1 MMKRNLLSAAFAL
14 MALAVSADEGM
25 WMLTDLKAQ
34 NEAAMMDL
42 GLQIPI
48 EEVYNPDG
56 IALKDAVVHFGGG
69 CTGEIISAEG
79 LVLTNHHCGYGAI
92 QQHSSVDHDYL
103 TNGFWAMNRNE
114 ELPCKGLTVTF
125 IDRILDVTTYVN
137 EMPLSML
144 ASSTRSLV
152 RKRTSTSLSLTPLLT
167 NWIKTG

>member
-56 IALKDAVVHFGGG
+56 CSCYCDCFSYCINQK
-69 CTGEIISAEG
+69 
-79 LVLTNHHCGYGAI
+79 
-92 QQHSSVDHDYL
+92 
-103 TNGFWAMNRNE
+103 
-114 ELPCKGLTVTF
+114 
-125 IDRILDVTTYVN
+125 
-137 EMPLSML
+137 
-144 ASSTRSLV
+144 
-152 RKRTSTSLSLTPLLT
+152 
-167 NWIKTG
+167 

>member
-114 ELPCKGLTVTF
+114 ELP
-125 IDRILDVTTYVN
+125 
-137 EMPLSML
+137 
-144 ASSTRSLV
+144 
-152 RKRTSTSLSLTPLLT
+152 LSLIHIFSSNVAHIFQTAKEITRT
-167 NWIKTG
+167 NSGRVNGI

>member
-1 MMKRNLLSAAFAL
+1 MMKKQLLSTTFAL
-14 MALAVSADEGM
+14 MALTISADEGM

-103 TNGFWAMNRNE
+103 TDGFWAMSRNE
-114 ELPCKGLTVTF
+114 ELPCKG
-125 IDRILDVTTYVN
+125 RIAI
-137 EMPLSML
+137 
-144 ASSTRSLV
+144 AS
-152 RKRTSTSLSLTPLLT
+152 
-167 NWIKTG
+167 IKTALK